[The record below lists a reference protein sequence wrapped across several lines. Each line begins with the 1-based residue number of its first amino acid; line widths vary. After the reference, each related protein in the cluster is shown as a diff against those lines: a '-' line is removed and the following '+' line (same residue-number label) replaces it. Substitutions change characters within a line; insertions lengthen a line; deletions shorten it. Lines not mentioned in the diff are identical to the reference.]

1 MQVGISSNNTH
12 RLSGG
17 FQKDEGTDIL
27 MLVNLIL
34 SEFKV
39 GQ

>member
-1 MQVGISSNNTH
+1 MQVEISSNNTH
-12 RLSGG
+12 QLRGS

-27 MLVNLIL
+27 ILVNLIL
-34 SEFKV
+34 SECKV